1 MKTRRIYVW
10 TVFFLALLP
19 VSCSSGGGGG
29 SILRIDSVTPEEGS
43 ARGGEEVVIEGRGFD
58 EGTRVLFGDASAA
71 AVELVSAEEI
81 RAVTPLT
88 TAGTVDVVVRQGET
102 NEAVLENGFT
112 FEPLDLRF
120 VEVPP
125 HSFPG
130 METLSI
136 AAAVVGDFD
145 LDMDQDILVAVSG
158 EESRLLLNN
167 SAGNFTDS
175 TQEGPEGED
184 EGDGGEEDAGSED
197 AYEDPVVDGDDAP
210 ADVEEEEA
218 VVVDPDSRLPG
229 WTYDTRDVAVFDFDG
244 DGDIDIFVCN
254 GPGESNKFFAND
266 GTAHFVNRTRDT
278 LPGEEDDCTAA
289 VVIDVDGDG
298 KEDVVTANN
307 TASATEENEFPQI
320 RVYIN
325 EGRGSESLV
334 EFEVDDEADIPQRGE
349 VVVSLAAADVN
360 GDAYPDLVLSHL
372 QADDGVYVRVLI
384 NRSGETVPDSTS
396 SIKFTY
402 AGADELPSPAGP
414 VSHVAAGDV
423 DGDGDVDIVAMSTDG
438 QDRLFVNDGS
448 GHFFDDSF
456 SSMPVDRVDG
466 RFAALADMDLS
477 GVSDIVIANW
487 GAQNRLYLHRDPG
500 DFIDKTPALP
510 MYGDKSVVA
519 LVLDA
524 EGDGDLDIVFINGGG
539 DESRLYLSVEP

>member
-1 MKTRRIYVW
+1 
-10 TVFFLALLP
+10 
-19 VSCSSGGGGG
+19 
-29 SILRIDSVTPEEGS
+29 
-43 ARGGEEVVIEGRGFD
+43 RGGEEVAIKGRGFD
-58 EGTRVLFGDASAA
+58 EGTRVVFGDAAA
-71 AVELVSAEEI
+71 AQVELVSGEEI
-81 RAVTPLT
+81 RAVTPPA
-88 TAGTVDVVVRQGET
+88 TAGAVDLF
-102 NEAVLENGFT
+102 VLEGEEDEDVLEKGFA

-125 HSFPG
+125 HAFPG

-145 LDMDQDILVAVSG
+145 MDADPDILVAVSG

-175 TQEGPEGED
+175 TQEGQEED
-184 EGDGGEEDAGSED
+184 EADASEDEDAGVED
-197 AYEDPVVDGDDAP
+197 VYEDPAVDGEDAP
-210 ADVEEEEA
+210 ADVEDVEEEEA
-218 VVVDPDSRLPG
+218 VPVDPDSRLPG
-229 WTYDTRDVAVFDFDG
+229 WTYDTRAVAVFDFDG
-244 DGDIDIFVCN
+244 DGDLDIFVCN
-254 GPGESNKFFAND
+254 GPDASNKYFAND
-266 GTAHFVNRTRDT
+266 GTAHFVNKTRDA
-278 LPGEEDDCTAA
+278 LPEDEDDCTAA
-289 VVIDVDGDG
+289 VALDVDGDG
-298 KEDVVTANN
+298 KQDVVTANN
-307 TASATEENEFPQI
+307 VASVTEDNEFPQI
-320 RVYIN
+320 RVYLN
-325 EGRGSESLV
+325 EGRGSGSPA
-334 EFEVDDEADIPQRGE
+334 EFEVDDQADIPQRSE
-349 VVVSLAAADVN
+349 VVASLAAADVN
-360 GDAYPDLVLSHL
+360 GDAVPDLVLSHL
-372 QADDGVYVRVLI
+372 QADDGVTVRVLI
-384 NRSGETVPDSTS
+384 NRSGETAPDSTS

-402 AGADELPSPAGP
+402 AGADELPSPPGP

-423 DGDGDVDIVAMSTDG
+423 DGDGDVDIVALSTDG
-438 QDRLFVNDGS
+438 QDRLLVNDGS

-466 RFAALADMDLS
+466 RFAALADMDMS

-510 MYGDKSVVA
+510 MHGDRSVVA